1 MKIKVFAL
9 LAVLV
14 MFAGVFTSCDKNDLD
29 PVIPQQNEQFAQS
42 APASKELRSSRA
54 TYTVADKYRNK
65 YSHYTSW
72 HNIAPGFVSWWNCI
86 AKAEGEGTIAT
97 QDIIALGK
105 GNKKLVKLSQLQ
117 SAYPGLKVDGFSDGT
132 FTAKRLFELYLEENL
147 DGGQPCAVLIRNNY
161 HGSWKNVLVVVMDY
175 RNGNVSYQDPKA
187 STYGTMD
194 ISTFI
199 QYAKDASEAEDG
211 IPKVNVVHW

>member
-1 MKIKVFAL
+1 MKRHCFWQILFYKKKVYSYYQTPQRADYQY
-9 LAVLV
+9 
-14 MFAGVFTSCDKNDLD
+14 AGHS
-29 PVIPQQNEQFAQS
+29 
-42 APASKELRSSRA
+42 SKPNTKARCKHHKA
-54 TYTVADKYRNK
+54 
-65 YSHYTSW
+65 
-72 HNIAPGFVSWWNCI
+72 NIF
-86 AKAEGEGTIAT
+86 AKAEGAGTIAT